1 MQPLTNGEGQDLLE
15 RYKQAWEQ
23 RDPDLAME
31 LYRDDAEHRDHP
43 FREAVR
49 GANDI
54 RAMWNDIAVNEA
66 NVEFDAERVWVSG
79 RTVLANFHAAYTDRT
94 TGERHRIRGFMTA
107 ELDADGRVQRLREWP
122 IAQVVGTDS
131 TFRPDQPSRPAHG
144 AATDRRTHG
153 R

>member
-1 MQPLTNGEGQDLLE
+1 
-15 RYKQAWEQ
+15 
-23 RDPDLAME
+23 
-31 LYRDDAEHRDHP
+31 
-43 FREAVR
+43 
-49 GANDI
+49 
-54 RAMWNDIAVNEA
+54 
-66 NVEFDAERVWVSG
+66 
-79 RTVLANFHAAYTDRT
+79 
-94 TGERHRIRGFMTA
+94 MTA